1 MSEAIEQKTENEDQQ
16 TVSNPVNKD
25 RSSMNRVSVVAIVL
39 LVVVT
44 MLLAWFTYQ
53 QRMQFAQLNQDLKQ
67 VSQTLG
73 SSASNLTNLEARHRA
88 LSNQI
93 SSMEGQ
99 HERLVETVTQLQNA
113 QVMSTGDIRQLWTL
127 AEVESLLNI
136 ANQRVLLAKDAA
148 GGLEAL
154 ALADNLVLGLS
165 DFRLHPLR
173 DLIAQEKLALSA
185 SPQPDVEGVA
195 LQIQSAINEVDSL
208 QVLMAAPVEQVQS
221 DSAIETSLLELEGWK
236 SMLNA
241 AWSEVKSL
249 VVIRHQQD
257 GKAAVL
263 VPEQRYFLYQNLK
276 LKLETLQF
284 ALLTR
289 NQAVFQQSAS
299 EAISWL
305 DTYFT
310 GDKRDALK
318 QMIEQLQST
327 RIYVELPDISGSA
340 TWLKEFKQ

>member
-1 MSEAIEQKTENEDQQ
+1 MSEAIEQKAENKDQQ
-16 TVSNPVNKD
+16 DESSPTNKA
-25 RSSMNRVSVVAIVL
+25 RSWMSRISVIIIGL
-39 LVVVT
+39 LVVIT

-53 QRMQFAQLNQDLKQ
+53 YKMQFVQLNQAMKQ
-67 VSQTLG
+67 VSQTLSG
-73 SSASNLTNLEARHRA
+73 TESGIAHLEARHHA

-93 SSMEGQ
+93 TSMEGQ

-136 ANQRVLLAKDAA
+136 ANQRVLLAKDAT

-154 ALADNLVLGLS
+154 ELADKLVMGLN

-185 SPQPDVEGVA
+185 SPQPDVEGIA
-195 LQIQSAINEVDSL
+195 LQILSAINEVDSL
-208 QVLMAAPVEQVQS
+208 QVLMAPPVELMES
-221 DSAIETSLLELEGWK
+221 DTALDTSLLELEGWK
-236 SMLNA
+236 SMLNS

-284 ALLTR
+284 ALLTQ
-289 NQAVFQQSAS
+289 NQAVFNQSAS
-299 EAISWL
+299 DAMTWL
-305 DTYFT
+305 ETYFT